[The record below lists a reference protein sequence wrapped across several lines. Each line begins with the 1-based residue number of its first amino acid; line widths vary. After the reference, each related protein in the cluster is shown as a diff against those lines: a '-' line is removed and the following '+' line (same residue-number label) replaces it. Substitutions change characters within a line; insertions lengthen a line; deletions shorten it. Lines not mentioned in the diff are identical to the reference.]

1 MRNYKKIAMLLAVL
15 LGGFLAFVVNQY
27 NNAAR
32 AEEKKQI
39 EEPIIVEAGCYGDDS
54 RICFSEKVKGKKRT
68 YYGTWQER
76 TVN

>member
-1 MRNYKKIAMLLAVL
+1 MLLAVL
-15 LGGFLAFVVNQY
+15 LGGFLAFVVNQH

-32 AEEKKQI
+32 AEKKKLKQEI
-39 EEPIIVEAGCYGDDS
+39 GEPIIVEAGCYGDDS
-54 RICFSEKVKGKKRT
+54 RKCFSEEVNGETRT